1 MTNESID
8 PLRPEE
14 ESIPDGG
21 QTEER
26 STESQDYVS
35 ELRETLESEA
45 EKEKPKRKTGLFDR
59 FTKRLKSPPVDPV
72 DAQKHGELETASEP
86 RPEES
91 LTTAVDGDDIASAVS
106 LVPIDSETEP
116 HISPSYDEVEFSEP
130 AQLPTLD
137 QDDDLWS
144 HAAEEPLSPST
155 PADEESSQWKTFLD
169 TLRKRSEPKA
179 GDEVLDD
186 ETLASRVERSIP
198 YESQAEREWG
208 KSEEPSPFAYD
219 QEQPKDE
226 TPEGKKITGSLF
238 LDESE
243 EIFSEGEGN
252 IWSGLRQELQET
264 EEEII
269 KEDVS
274 EDTLEEDDAPDLNI
288 SVLDWDEGQE
298 DQVRPELPLDKELVP
313 EEEFIPYESQPF
325 SEKFAHVFGE
335 EAEDISE
342 PEPDPDPEPSV
353 QEIRTIVMEDYEEPD
368 DGAGTKKKA
377 KRAKSWV
384 RTVLLVLIGAGL
396 VFLIVLV
403 SMPTI
408 VQWIQP
414 PTPAPAAAVQPATA
428 IPMEGM
434 PYPTGVRMTG
444 GWFFYLQ
451 PSTME
456 DGRWVPQTSE
466 WLNGSEL
473 RRIVALPWTRQ
484 LEAVVQSVVQGDSI
498 ELHMSNGD
506 ILTYLVEEISQ
517 IDRGDVSILT
527 SNKPSLALV
536 LYKQE
541 EEARWVVTANLRE

>member
-1 MTNESID
+1 MTNESIN
-8 PLRPEE
+8 PLQPEE

-21 QTEER
+21 NTGDR

-45 EKEKPKRKTGLFDR
+45 EKEKLKPKTGLFDR
-59 FTKRLKSPPVDPV
+59 FTKRLKPPPAHPVDS
-72 DAQKHGELETASEP
+72 QKQGELESTQDLRSEENLP
-86 RPEES
+86 
-91 LTTAVDGDDIASAVS
+91 AAIGGDDIASAVS
-106 LVPIDSETEP
+106 LVPIDAETEP

-130 AQLPTLD
+130 AQLPALD
-137 QDDDLWS
+137 QGDDPWS
-144 HAAEEPLSPST
+144 QTAEEPPLPNA
-155 PADEESSQWKTFLD
+155 PADEESSQWKAFLD

-198 YESQAEREWG
+198 YESQAEQEWG
-208 KSEEPSPFAYD
+208 KPEEPSPFAYD
-219 QEQPKDE
+219 QEQQKDE

-238 LDESE
+238 LDEGE
-243 EIFSEGEGN
+243 DIFSEGEGN

-269 KEDVS
+269 EEDVS
-274 EDTLEEDDAPDLNI
+274 EGILEEDIAPTLNI
-288 SVLDWDEGQE
+288 TVLDWDEGE
-298 DQVRPELPLDKELVP
+298 DDQIRPEPPLEKEVVP
-313 EEEFIPYESQPF
+313 EEDFIPYESQPF
-325 SEKFAHVFGE
+325 SEKYSQVFSEGAE
-335 EAEDISE
+335 EKNE
-342 PEPDPDPEPSV
+342 PEPEPSV

-368 DGAGTKKKA
+368 DDAGTKKKA
-377 KRAKSWV
+377 KRAKSSV

-396 VFLIVLV
+396 VLLIGVV
-403 SMPTI
+403 YMPAI
-408 VQWIQP
+408 VQWMQP

-451 PSTME
+451 PSTIE

-473 RRIVALPWTRQ
+473 RRVVALPWTRQ

-517 IDRGDVSILT
+517 IDRSDVSILT

-541 EEARWVVTANLRE
+541 EAMRWVVTANLRE